1 MESSAKPS
9 IEDMVYKCRKSRI
22 NFCLDKGL
30 GMISLDMSRLPW
42 WERAFR
48 KKEFV
53 LWDQDIKSLREFVNA
68 YDECKGTRMR
78 FY

>member
-1 MESSAKPS
+1 MEYSY
-9 IEDMVYKCRKSRI
+9 EEVVYKCRRSKI

-30 GMISLDMSRLPW
+30 GMVSLDMSALPW
-42 WERAFR
+42 WERAFK

-53 LWDQDIKSLREFVNA
+53 LWDQDIKSLREFIKA
-68 YDECKGTRMR
+68 YDECKGAKLL